1 MAKDRTRH
9 ARMRGAALSARR
21 DIRTAAAY
29 RAMRRN
35 MDAITI
41 KVVDNTQTMKEICVQ
56 VYGQLVGGGPR

>member
-1 MAKDRTRH
+1 
-9 ARMRGAALSARR
+9 MRGAALSARR

>member
-1 MAKDRTRH
+1 
-9 ARMRGAALSARR
+9 MRGAALRDRR
-21 DIRTAAAY
+21 DIRAAANF

>member
-9 ARMRGAALSARR
+9 ARMRGAALRDRR
-21 DIRTAAAY
+21 DIRAAANF

-41 KVVDNTQTMKEICVQ
+41 KVVDNTQTMMEMFKQ
-56 VYGQLVGGGPR
+56 VYEQLVGGER